1 MQTAAQGR
9 ASYNPAMLR
18 RASLALAALAVAA
31 LAAPDA
37 RAQRTPI
44 DSDELARGTYSTME
58 ALLERTILSVDVVS
72 LRVQVDPSTARA
84 LRELAHGH
92 AYSDARADLIVRAA
106 IGAEHALVSLRF
118 ERDVSLGDFLEQA
131 ERQLQLAASHGIIA
145 QRDANLAAR
154 GLPNFFARLKNGF
167 ADGDVLLYRV
177 HPDTV
182 RVVLRTRDGR
192 VRLDGVIDEQ
202 GASRGVLGSYLT
214 PGSPFRE
221 QLVRSLFD

>member
-1 MQTAAQGR
+1 MQTAAHSR
-9 ASYNPAMLR
+9 ASDSAAMLR
-18 RASLALAALAVAA
+18 PGALALAALALAV

-37 RAQRTPI
+37 RAQRAPN
-44 DSDELARGTYSTME
+44 DSDELARGAYSTME
-58 ALLERTILSVDVVS
+58 ALLERTVFSVDVVS
-72 LRVQVDPSTARA
+72 LRVQVDPATARA
-84 LRELAHGH
+84 LRELAYGH
-92 AYSDARADLIVRAA
+92 AYSDARADMIARAA

-131 ERQLQLAASHGIIA
+131 ERQLHLAASHGIIA
-145 QRDANLAAR
+145 PRDANLAAR
-154 GLPNFFARLKNGF
+154 RLPNFFARVEDGF

-177 HPDTV
+177 HTDAV